1 MVHTRG
7 ESQLSI
13 DGHYLN
19 LPVVDSQNTVI
30 GIVDVLKLTY
40 ATLEQVNQ
48 MNTPEGEGPMWNRFW
63 NTLDND
69 TESVHSGDGTSQ
81 IHSHR
86 AETPSSP
93 EHMRSISGDAPTLNR
108 MTSDSVIPN
117 DSASI
122 TAMQDRYDE
131 IPSGLVSP
139 PPPAIVDTSFVFK
152 FKSPGGRVH
161 RLRFDPN
168 LGLEQFRSILADKL
182 TSEEKSVVGGAVA
195 EDAGFAVSFVDDEGD
210 IVSILSIADLSE
222 SVAITKRAGREK
234 IDLYIHHPNVPPVIE
249 TPSAV
254 SKPEMPE
261 MVEKV
266 VDSAARGGEK
276 AKDAIGSIPNELL
289 LPGAIVV
296 LAVVIVGVFVA
307 MRAGSGKLRY

>member
-1 MVHTRG
+1 MV
-7 ESQLSI
+7 

-69 TESVHSGDGTSQ
+69 TESVHSGDGHSQ
-81 IHSHR
+81 IHSLR

-93 EHMRSISGDAPTLNR
+93 EHMRMSSVETPPLNR
-108 MTSDSVIPN
+108 FASDSVIPN

-122 TAMQDRYDE
+122 AAMHDRYDE
-131 IPSGLVSP
+131 LQSGFPSP
-139 PPPAIVDTSFVFK
+139 PAAPAPPAADLSFVFK
-152 FKSPGGRVH
+152 FKSPAGRVH
-161 RLRFDPN
+161 RLRFDPS
-168 LGLEQFRSILADKL
+168 LGLEEFRNVLAEKL
-182 TSEEKSVVGGAVA
+182 NSEEKAVVGGAVA

-210 IVSILSIADLSE
+210 LVSILSLGDLSE
-222 SVAITKRAGREK
+222 SVAIAKRTGREK
-234 IDLYIHHPNVPPVIE
+234 VDLYLHHPNVPPTIE
-249 TPSAV
+249 TTPSTT
-254 SKPEMPE
+254 SKTEVPET
-261 MVEKV
+261 VEKV
-266 VDSAARGGEK
+266 IEKSARGGEK
-276 AKDAIGSIPNELL
+276 VKESIGGVPNELL

-296 LAVVIVGVFVA
+296 LAVVIVGVFFA
-307 MRAGSGKLRY
+307 TRSTPGKMRY

>member
-1 MVHTRG
+1 M
-7 ESQLSI
+7 
-13 DGHYLN
+13 
-19 LPVVDSQNTVI
+19 
-30 GIVDVLKLTY
+30 LKLTY

-93 EHMRSISGDAPTLNR
+93 DHLRSISGDAPSLNR

-122 TAMQDRYDE
+122 TAMQDRYDD

-139 PPPAIVDTSFVFK
+139 PPPPPPAQVDTSFVFK
-152 FKSPGGRVH
+152 FKSPAGRVH
-161 RLRFDPN
+161 RLRFEPS
-168 LGLEQFRSILADKL
+168 LGLEQFRNILADKL

-210 IVSILSIADLSE
+210 IVSILSVADLSE
-222 SVAITKRAGREK
+222 SVAIAKRAGREK
-234 IDLYIHHPNVPPVIE
+234 IDLYVHHPNVPPVIE
-249 TPSAV
+249 NSAAAP
-254 SKPEMPE
+254 KTEIPEV
-261 MVEKV
+261 VEKV

-276 AKDAIGSIPNELL
+276 AKEAIGGIPNELL

-307 MRAGSGKLRY
+307 TRAGAGKMRY

>member
-1 MVHTRG
+1 
-7 ESQLSI
+7 
-13 DGHYLN
+13 
-19 LPVVDSQNTVI
+19 
-30 GIVDVLKLTY
+30 
-40 ATLEQVNQ
+40 

-86 AETPSSP
+86 ADTPSSP
-93 EHMRSISGDAPTLNR
+93 EHMRSISGDAPVLNR
-108 MTSDSVIPN
+108 LTSDSVIPN

-131 IPSGLVSP
+131 VQSGLVSP
-139 PPPAIVDTSFVFK
+139 PAPATVDTSFVFK
-152 FKSPGGRVH
+152 FKSPAGRVH
-161 RLRFDPN
+161 RLRFDPT

-195 EDAGFAVSFVDDEGD
+195 EDAGFAVSFIDDEGD
-210 IVSILSIADLSE
+210 IVSILSVADLSE
-222 SVAITKRAGREK
+222 SVAIAKRAGREK

-249 TPSAV
+249 TPAAV
-254 SKPEMPE
+254 SKPEVPE
-261 MVEKV
+261 TVEKL
-266 VDSAARGGEK
+266 VDSATRGGEK
-276 AKDAIGSIPNELL
+276 AKEAIGGIPNELL

-307 MRAGSGKLRY
+307 TRAGSGKMRY